1 MSSIAST
8 IWNGTE
14 RLIALKAREKYEGS
28 LIEFSEYI
36 WPVVEPAIP
45 FVRGWVLDAIA
56 EHLEAI
62 AFGQI
67 RRLLINVPPGF
78 TKSLMTDVFFPAW
91 LWGPLNR
98 PHMRF
103 LCAAYSEHLTVRDNM
118 RCRSIIVSDRY
129 QNLWKDRFKVSTDQF
144 TKIKFANDK
153 TGWKLATSVGG
164 IGTGERADIVIV
176 DDPNNPMEM
185 ESEAVRDTTKM
196 WFTEVLPD
204 RLNNQALSSIIVI
217 QQRTHEEDVSGI
229 ALTRE
234 MGYTHLMIPMR
245 HDRTRH
251 CVTVLGVDE
260 TGEEVKWADPR
271 EEEGELAWPERF
283 PANVCDELER
293 DKGPYAWVGQYQQ
306 LPSPRGGSIVK
317 RDYWQV
323 WNDRV
328 FPNLEYIVAS
338 LDSAYTEKETNDPS
352 ALTIWGVFRE
362 QNEVVESS
370 DILWQPRR
378 GQVLAPVDGRPKIIL
393 MWAWEDWLPLDE
405 LVERVVGCCIKGAKS
420 RWGDPSFA
428 VDRLL
433 IESKASG
440 ISVYQEMLRL
450 VRGRGNLGVEL
461 FDPKRYGDKSAR
473 LHGVQHIFA
482 DGMVYAPVDPE
493 TGNDK
498 KYATSVI
505 DQCAMFPNGARD
517 DLVDSTSMALRWLR
531 DMGFALR
538 REENALAA
546 EEEMRYIS
554 PSSALPLYQV

>member
-1 MSSIAST
+1 MSTAEI
-8 IWNGTE
+8 ILRGTE
-14 RLIALKAREKYEGS
+14 RLLNLQERERCEKS
-28 LIEFSEYI
+28 LMAFSEYV

-45 FVRGWVLDAIA
+45 FVRGWVLEAIA
-56 EHLEAI
+56 EHLEAV

-98 PHMRF
+98 PHTRF

-129 QNLWKDRFKVSTDQF
+129 QKMWKNRFSVSTDQF

-185 ESEAVRDTTKM
+185 ESEAVRNTTKM
-196 WFTEVLPD
+196 WFTEILPD
-204 RLNNQALSSIIVI
+204 RLNNQSLSSIIVI
-217 QQRTHEEDVSGI
+217 QQRTHQEDVSGI

-245 HDRTRH
+245 HDRTHH
-251 CVTVLGVDE
+251 CVSLIKNKDGDIPFWE
-260 TGEEVKWADPR
+260 DPR
-271 EEEGELAWPERF
+271 SEEGELAWPERF
-283 PANVCDELER
+283 PPYICDELER
-293 DKGPYAWVGQYQQ
+293 DKGPYAWTGQYQQ
-306 LPSPRGGSIVK
+306 LPSPRGGSIIK
-317 RDYWQV
+317 EDYWQV
-323 WNDRV
+323 WRESV

-362 QNEVVESS
+362 QGEEVESS

-378 GQVLAPVDGRPKIIL
+378 GQVLAPVDGRPKIML
-393 MWAWEDWLPLDE
+393 MWAWEDWLSLDE
-405 LVERVVGCCIKGAKS
+405 LVERVVGCCIRGAKS
-420 RWGDPSFA
+420 RWGDPSFP

-433 IESKASG
+433 IESKSSG

-461 FDPKRYGDKSAR
+461 VDPKKYGDKSAR

-482 DGMVYAPVDPE
+482 DGMVYAPVDPD
-493 TGNDK
+493 TGLDK
-498 KYATSVI
+498 KYANLVI
-505 DQCAMFPNGARD
+505 DQCAIFPNGARD
-517 DLVDSTSMALRWLR
+517 DLVDSTSMAIRWLR

-554 PSSALPLYQV
+554 PSSVLPLYQV

>member
-1 MSSIAST
+1 MD
-8 IWNGTE
+8 
-14 RLIALKAREKYEGS
+14 
-28 LIEFSEYI
+28 FSEYV

-45 FVRGWVLDAIA
+45 FVRGWVLEAIA
-56 EHLEAI
+56 EHLEAV
-62 AFGQI
+62 AYGQI

-91 LWGPLNR
+91 LWGPQNR

-129 QNLWKDRFKVSTDQF
+129 QNLWKNRFHVSTDQF

-185 ESEAVRDTTKM
+185 ESEVIRETTKM

-204 RLNNQALSSIIVI
+204 RLNNQQTSSIIVI
-217 QQRTHEEDVSGI
+217 QQRTHQEDVSGI
-229 ALTRE
+229 ALSRE

-251 CVTVLGVDE
+251 CVTVLGIDE
-260 TGEEVKWADPR
+260 NKQEVTWEDPR
-271 EEEGELAWPERF
+271 TEEDELAWPERF
-283 PANVCDELER
+283 PPHVCDELER
-293 DKGPYAWVGQYQQ
+293 DKGPYAWIGQYQQ
-306 LPSPRGGSIVK
+306 LPSPRGGSII
-317 RDYWQV
+317 RQDYWQV
-323 WNDRV
+323 WREKV

-352 ALTIWGVFRE
+352 ALTIWGVFRDRG
-362 QNEVVESS
+362 EVIESS
-370 DILWQPRR
+370 DALWQPRR

-393 MWAWEDWLPLDE
+393 MWAWEDWLALDE
-405 LVERVVGCCIKGAKS
+405 LVERVVGCCVKGAKS

-461 FDPKRYGDKSAR
+461 VDPKKYGDKSAR

-482 DGMVYAPVDPE
+482 DGMVYAPVDPD
-493 TGNDK
+493 TGDDK
-498 KYATSVI
+498 KFASTVI
-505 DQCAMFPNGARD
+505 DQCAIFPNGARD
-517 DLVDSTSMALRWLR
+517 DLVDSTSMAIRWLR
-531 DMGFALR
+531 DMGFAMR
-538 REENALAA
+538 REENALAL
-546 EEEMRYIS
+546 EEDMRYVS